1 MSRIWKLG
9 ALMLV
14 IGTLATRA
22 VADDNDNPITAG
34 HKGTI
39 TAWNE
44 AGDKVIAHKICPRRR
59 GIWDYVACGNALRD
73 ELKLQLC
80 AKGPG
85 TYKYLYQV
93 GDGRKGPSS
102 LYCPK

>member
-9 ALMLV
+9 SLMLV
-14 IGTLATRA
+14 LGALATQA
-22 VADDNDNPITAG
+22 TADDNPRTAG

-39 TAWNE
+39 TAWSE
-44 AGDKVIAHKICPRRR
+44 AGDLVIAHRICPRTRSS
-59 GIWDYVACGNALRD
+59 WDYVACGNALRD
-73 ELKLQLC
+73 QMKTEVCL

-93 GDGRKGPSS
+93 GDGRKSPSS
-102 LYCPK
+102 LYCKK